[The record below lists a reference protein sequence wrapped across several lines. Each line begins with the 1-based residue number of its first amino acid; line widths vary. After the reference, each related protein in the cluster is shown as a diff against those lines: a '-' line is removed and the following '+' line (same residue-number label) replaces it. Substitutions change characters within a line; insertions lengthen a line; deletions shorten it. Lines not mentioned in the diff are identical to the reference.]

1 MAVGKPVPAGH
12 LVFMASATK
21 TLVESTAAFVAAIFA
36 MAIAALAAESAP
48 DLPRAAAHV
57 TVTATEAAATQ
68 TAPRTA
74 SGLAVP
80 RMHVAWPSVP
90 KAGTAELDRR

>member
-57 TVTATEAAATQ
+57 TVTATEAAAKP
-68 TAPRTA
+68 APRTTA
-74 SGLAVP
+74 GLPVP
-80 RMHVAWPSVP
+80 RMRVAWPSVP